1 MQIWRK
7 KSVEQTI
14 AETMDG
20 DRHLKR
26 TLNAWD
32 LAVMGVAVAVG
43 AGIFSV
49 GAQAA
54 AFHAG
59 PAVIISFIIA
69 GIVCGTAAMC
79 YAEFAS
85 MIPVAGSAYTFT
97 YTTVGELVA
106 WIIGWDMILEM
117 LMAGSVIAKY
127 WGVYLNDLM
136 HLFGLNVSTSV
147 NIGGFTFDL
156 APVVIVA
163 FFTIMLVV
171 GTKLSARFDGAL
183 TILKIGI
190 VLFVVVVGFFYIKAS
205 NFTPFVPPATDV
217 ASVKG
222 IHHVSGT
229 MSQPLWQWITGMQPA
244 VYGVTGILS
253 GAALV
258 FFAFIGFDVV
268 ATTAEETKDPHKN
281 IPRGIGLGL
290 LIVTVLYILVA
301 VVTTGMVSYKDLA
314 KQDAPSLSTSFELV
328 GATWAAKIISLG
340 IVIGLTTVV
349 MVLLLGLTRI
359 VFAVSRDGLLPR
371 SFSKVSKRGIPA
383 RIQIVSG
390 IVVAIIAST
399 LDIGILSDMVNI
411 GTLSAFLLV
420 SAGVPIMRMRR
431 PDLHRS
437 FMVPW
442 NPVLPI
448 FAALSTFWLMLNLS
462 VLTWIRFAIWL
473 AIGFIVY
480 FGYSYRNSLL
490 GRQLRKAK
498 KLGVP
503 VETLFAQDAAAA
515 EKVAEGESEDQAR
528 AEAAQEVAQEVAV
541 GSAQED
547 AQ

>member
-97 YTTVGELVA
+97 YTTVGELIA

-136 HLFGLNVSTSV
+136 HLFGLNMSTSV
-147 NIGGFTFDL
+147 KLGNFTFDL

-190 VLFVVVVGFFYIKAS
+190 VLFVVVGFFYIKAS

-222 IHHVSGT
+222 IHVSGT

-314 KQDAPSLSTSFELV
+314 KQEAPSLSTSFELV

-442 NPVLPI
+442 NPILPI

-473 AIGFIVY
+473 AIGFTVY

-490 GRQLRKAK
+490 GRQLHKAK

-528 AEAAQEVAQEVAV
+528 AEAAQEVAQETAAE
-541 GSAQED
+541 SAQ
-547 AQ
+547 

>member
-97 YTTVGELVA
+97 YTTVGELIA

-147 NIGGFTFDL
+147 KLGNFTFDL

-222 IHHVSGT
+222 IHVSGT

-314 KQDAPSLSTSFELV
+314 KQEAPSLSTSFELV

-473 AIGFIVY
+473 AIGFAVY

-503 VETLFAQDAAAA
+503 VESLFAQDAVAA
-515 EKVAEGESEDQAR
+515 EKMAQGESEDQAR
-528 AEAAQEVAQEVAV
+528 AEAAQET
-541 GSAQED
+541 GNN
-547 AQ
+547 

>member
-97 YTTVGELVA
+97 YTTVGELIA

-147 NIGGFTFDL
+147 NLGGFTFDL

-222 IHHVSGT
+222 IHVSGT
-229 MSQPLWQWITGMQPA
+229 MSQPLWQWLTGMQPA
-244 VYGVTGILS
+244 VYGVTGI
-253 GAALV
+253 
-258 FFAFIGFDVV
+258 
-268 ATTAEETKDPHKN
+268 P
-281 IPRGIGLGL
+281 
-290 LIVTVLYILVA
+290 
-301 VVTTGMVSYKDLA
+301 VSY
-314 KQDAPSLSTSFELV
+314 TH
-328 GATWAAKIISLG
+328 
-340 IVIGLTTVV
+340 LT
-349 MVLLLGLTRI
+349 
-359 VFAVSRDGLLPR
+359 LPTTER
-371 SFSKVSKRGIPA
+371 V
-383 RIQIVSG
+383 
-390 IVVAIIAST
+390 
-399 LDIGILSDMVNI
+399 
-411 GTLSAFLLV
+411 
-420 SAGVPIMRMRR
+420 
-431 PDLHRS
+431 
-437 FMVPW
+437 
-442 NPVLPI
+442 
-448 FAALSTFWLMLNLS
+448 
-462 VLTWIRFAIWL
+462 
-473 AIGFIVY
+473 
-480 FGYSYRNSLL
+480 
-490 GRQLRKAK
+490 
-498 KLGVP
+498 
-503 VETLFAQDAAAA
+503 
-515 EKVAEGESEDQAR
+515 
-528 AEAAQEVAQEVAV
+528 
-541 GSAQED
+541 
-547 AQ
+547 